1 MQGVWQKDSTAGP
14 LTTGEVEITFEGK
27 GDGETDLRLVC
38 LLLLYHSLISNS
50 WLEGEHYHD
59 RGFECSIASEA
70 KDYVVDVTNHE
81 ISSIGALCIIN
92 IAGLQ

>member
-1 MQGVWQKDSTAGP
+1 MLK
-14 LTTGEVEITFEGK
+14 LTSGWCACYYYIIH
-27 GDGETDLRLVC
+27 L
-38 LLLLYHSLISNS
+38 SQIPA

-70 KDYVVDVTNHE
+70 KDPIVDVTNHE